1 MFDVHILE
9 QGVQGRGLSGFER
22 VEKGLVFKK
31 LLVNEGTLQF

>member
-9 QGVQGRGLSGFER
+9 QEVHGRGLSGVER

-31 LLVNEGTLQF
+31 LLVNEGMLQI